1 MRNPARTAISQ
12 TLLVTSSLLALPFA
26 AAPAVAAAPANAAST
41 GSESD
46 TGLAEIV
53 VTAQRKSEGVLS
65 VPMSIEA
72 ESGQQ
77 LLDSGIKTS
86 TDLELVT
93 PGFLVSDSVGY
104 TQIYIRGVG
113 NSIFVGAD
121 PSVATYI
128 DDVPR
133 IYGSNLANFVNV
145 DRVEVLKGAQGG
157 LYGRNAT
164 GGVVNVITQQPTT
177 DKFSAV
183 VRGSYGEKG
192 TYTVAGTAN
201 IPVTD
206 KVALN
211 LAIEHDA
218 HDPYINNTASDA
230 PYTAAMFPGGSAF
243 GNAAT
248 TAAFLNSGVN
258 APSGFNRQDFSAGSG
273 KLLIMPLDNLKIT
286 LAGDYSHKADDNG
299 NGFRDVTPA
308 FNQANV
314 VGFLGS
320 IGAHPVLP
328 AGFIQGSTS
337 NFTSSQGI
345 DGTVSD
351 LDYGES
357 GTVVWSLPGVDL
369 TSITA
374 DRVNNTHL
382 LTELGGTTVPL
393 LEADVSIHREYFYQE
408 LRGVSTFDGPW
419 QFLGGA
425 TYLQTH
431 FSALT
436 FFDLFHAIA
445 TPLAATVDAIENW
458 SVYAQ
463 GGYDLTHALNLTVS
477 GRYVHENNLATYSI
491 PPTPAASSL
500 SEDKFLPSA
509 TLSYKFDQGGNVYAR
524 WARGFKSGGINPTTS
539 PTQFPDPQTQGG
551 IFAGEQVDTYEIG
564 ARAPLFDHSLEVTS
578 AVFYNDYKNL
588 QASAHSRPAFPQ
600 VILAI
605 VNAGTA
611 RTYGVEGGINWRVIQ
626 PLTVGVNAGY
636 LNAKYKS
643 FDVPASNPILEPFNL
658 SGQRMP
664 NSPTAQY
671 SFTGNLDQPILDGK
685 LHLIGS
691 ALVSYVSQ
699 VIFIQSGLPGVLP
712 DAIGPS
718 YWLANLRAG
727 VKTPD
732 DKIEVVVYA
741 NNVGNS
747 VYYTYG
753 SSAASTGTILNWGN
767 PRIVGGEVTLRF

>member
-1 MRNPARTAISQ
+1 MTSFKTRSM
-12 TLLVTSSLLALPFA
+12 LLVNCMLVAPILSQPALSQQA
-26 AAPAVAAAPANAAST
+26 SGNASQ
-41 GSESD
+41 D
-46 TGLAEIV
+46 QLQEIV

-65 VPMSIEA
+65 VPMSIQA
-72 ESGQQ
+72 ETDQQ
-77 LLDSGIKTS
+77 LQDSGIKDS

-133 IYGSNLANFVNV
+133 IYGSNLANFVDV

-164 GGVVNVITQQPTT
+164 GGVVNVITQQPST
-177 DKFSAV
+177 DKFSAI

-230 PYTAAMFPGGSAF
+230 PYTAAMFPGGSAL

-273 KLLIMPLDNLKIT
+273 KLLIKPLDDLKIT
-286 LAGDYSHKADDNG
+286 LAADYSHKADDNG
-299 NGFRDVTPA
+299 NGFQDVTPA

-314 VGFLGS
+314 VGYLGS
-320 IGAHPVLP
+320 IGAHAVLP
-328 AGFIQGSTS
+328 AGFIQGSNS
-337 NFTSSQGI
+337 SFTGSQGI
-345 DGTVSD
+345 DGVVSD
-351 LDYGES
+351 VDWGES

-382 LTELGGTTVPL
+382 LTELAGTTVPL

-419 QFLGGA
+419 HFLGGA

-431 FSALT
+431 FSSHT
-436 FFDLFHAIA
+436 FFDLFHVIA
-445 TPLAATVDAIENW
+445 TPLAAGTDAIENW
-458 SVYAQ
+458 SAYAQ
-463 GGYDLTHALNLTVS
+463 AGYDLTHELNLTVS

-524 WARGFKSGGINPTTS
+524 WARGFKSGGINPVSS
-539 PTQFPDPQTQGG
+539 PIVFPNPQADGG
-551 IFAGEQVDTYEIG
+551 IFSGEQVDTYEIG
-564 ARAPLFDHSLEVTS
+564 ARAPLFDRNVEVTS
-578 AVFYNDYKNL
+578 AVFYNNYTNL
-588 QASAHSRPAFPQ
+588 QVAAHSRPAYAQ
-600 VILAI
+600 IIEAI
-605 VNAGTA
+605 VNAGSA
-611 RTYGVEGGINWRVIQ
+611 RTYGVEGSITWRVIS
-626 PLTVGVNAGY
+626 PLTLGLNAGY
-636 LNAKYKS
+636 LNAKYKT
-643 FDVPASNPILEPFNL
+643 FEIPASNPVLEPFNL
-658 SGQRMP
+658 SGTTMLNSP
-664 NSPTAQY
+664 NSQY
-671 SFTGNLDQPILDGK
+671 SFTANLDQPLNGQ
-685 LHLIGS
+685 LNLIGNV
-691 ALVSYVSQ
+691 LVSHTSE
-699 VIFIQSGLPGVLP
+699 VIFSQSGLAGVIP
-712 DAIGPS
+712 AAIGPS

-732 DKIEVVVYA
+732 DRIEVVVYA

-753 SSAASTGTILNWGN
+753 SSAASSGTILNWGN